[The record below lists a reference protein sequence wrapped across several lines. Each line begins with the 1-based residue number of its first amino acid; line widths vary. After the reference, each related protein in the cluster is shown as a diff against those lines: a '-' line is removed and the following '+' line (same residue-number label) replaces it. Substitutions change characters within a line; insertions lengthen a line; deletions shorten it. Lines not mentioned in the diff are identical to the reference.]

1 MFKQLEFPCNDL
13 VANEIN
19 LHTKSILMGEC
30 LFRDKQKKEKII
42 VKRKY
47 FFLPASRD
55 ITFSTFSLFVCFYW
69 LIINFL
75 LKYWLLLLVSIYVF

>member
-1 MFKQLEFPCNDL
+1 MFKQLEFPWNDL

-19 LHTKSILMGEC
+19 LHTKSILTGEC